1 VRSRSEHCQNLL
13 TGYNTLMSK
22 DYYNIL
28 GVNKGASKDE
38 IKKAFYKLAHKYHP
52 DKKEGNE
59 AKFKQVNEA
68 YQVLSDDAKRSQY
81 DQFGTGYENMGNASA
96 RGYGGTQHGFEG
108 FDFGGFQSGNT
119 DFDFG
124 NLNDI
129 FSDFF
134 TGGVGRNRTQT
145 RRGRDI
151 STEMQI
157 SFAEAVF
164 GVSRKILITKTSNCT
179 ACSGSGAKTGTK
191 METCKYCNG
200 QGKIREAKRTIL
212 GTISSTKICEEC
224 LGSGEV
230 PKEKCDNCKGK
241 GVLRREEE
249 ISIVMPAGIRDG
261 EMIRMSGMGEAITKG
276 VAGDLYIKINVSPHS
291 IFKREGND
299 LVMSLDLKLSDALL
313 GAEYPIQT
321 LDGQIS
327 VKIPEG
333 ISINEILRVK
343 GRGVPVSKNKRGDL
357 LIKLKIKLPS
367 KISRKSRELIEQ
379 LKKEGI

>member
-1 VRSRSEHCQNLL
+1 
-13 TGYNTLMSK
+13 MSK
-22 DYYNIL
+22 DYYSVL
-28 GVNKGASKDE
+28 GVNKNASKDE

-59 AKFKQVNEA
+59 AKFKEVNEA
-68 YQVLSDDAKRSQY
+68 YQVLGDETKRSKY
-81 DQFGTGYENMGNASA
+81 DQFGSGYENMGQ
-96 RGYGGTQHGFEG
+96 GYGSRQGFEG
-108 FDFGGFQSGNT
+108 FDFSGAG

-134 TGGVGRNRTQT
+134 TGGMGGGRNER

-151 STEMQI
+151 STEIQI

-164 GVSRKILITKTSNCT
+164 GVSRKILLTKTSNCHV
-179 ACSGSGAKTGTK
+179 CNGSGAKTGTK

-212 GTISSTKICEEC
+212 GTISSTRICDEC
-224 LGSGEV
+224 LGEGVV
-230 PKEKCDNCKGK
+230 PKEKCEVCKGR

-249 ISIVMPAGIRDG
+249 VSINIPAGIRDG
-261 EMIRMSGMGEAITKG
+261 EMIRMSGMGEAISKG
-276 VAGDLYIKINVSPHS
+276 ESGDLYIKINVASHPV
-291 IFKREGND
+291 FKREGND
-299 LVMSLDLKLSDALL
+299 LVMNLDLKLSDALL
-313 GAEYPIQT
+313 GAEYSIET
-321 LDGQIS
+321 LDGEIK

-343 GRGVPVSKNKRGDL
+343 GHGVPVSKGKRGDL
-357 LIKLKIKLPS
+357 LIKLKIKLPG
-367 KISRKSRELIEQ
+367 KLSRKNRELIGE

>member
-1 VRSRSEHCQNLL
+1 
-13 TGYNTLMSK
+13 MSK
-22 DYYNIL
+22 DYYKIL
-28 GVNKGASKDE
+28 GVEKGASKDE

-59 AKFKQVNEA
+59 AKFKEVNEA
-68 YQVLSDDAKRSQY
+68 YQVLSDDGKRSKY
-81 DQFGTGYENMGNASA
+81 DQFGSQFENMGQGQ
-96 RGYGGTQHGFEG
+96 GYGGFRQGGFEG
-108 FDFGGFQSGNT
+108 FDFSGFQNGGA

-134 TGGVGRNRTQT
+134 TGGMGGGRREA

-151 STEMQI
+151 STEIQI
-157 SFAEAVF
+157 SFSEAVF
-164 GVSRKILITKTSNCT
+164 GTSRKILLTKTSNCVT
-179 ACSGSGAKTGTK
+179 CNGSGAKPGTK

-230 PKEKCDNCKGK
+230 PKEKCEVCKGK
-241 GVLRREEE
+241 GVLRKEVE
-249 ISIVMPAGIRDG
+249 ISVNVPAGMRDG
-261 EMIRMSGMGEAITKG
+261 EMIRMTGGGEAISKG
-276 VAGDLYIKINVSPHS
+276 TAGDLYIKINVASHPV
-291 IFKREGND
+291 FKREGND
-299 LVMSLDLKLSDALL
+299 LVMNLDLKLSDALL
-313 GAEYPIQT
+313 GMEYPIQT

-333 ISINEILRVK
+333 VSVNEILRVK
-343 GRGVPVSKNKRGDL
+343 GKGVPISKSKRGDL

>member
-1 VRSRSEHCQNLL
+1 
-13 TGYNTLMSK
+13 
-22 DYYNIL
+22 
-28 GVNKGASKDE
+28 
-38 IKKAFYKLAHKYHP
+38 
-52 DKKEGNE
+52 
-59 AKFKQVNEA
+59 
-68 YQVLSDDAKRSQY
+68 
-81 DQFGTGYENMGNASA
+81 MGQGQ
-96 RGYGGTQHGFEG
+96 GYGGFRQGGFEG
-108 FDFGGFQSGNT
+108 FDFSGFQNGGA

-134 TGGVGRNRTQT
+134 TGGMGGGRREA

-151 STEMQI
+151 STEIQI
-157 SFAEAVF
+157 SFSEAVF
-164 GVSRKILITKTSNCT
+164 GTSRKILLTKTSNCVT
-179 ACSGSGAKTGTK
+179 CNGSGAKPGTK

-230 PKEKCDNCKGK
+230 PKEKCEVCKGK
-241 GVLRREEE
+241 GVLRKEVE
-249 ISIVMPAGIRDG
+249 ISVNVPAGMRDG
-261 EMIRMSGMGEAITKG
+261 EMIRMTGGGEAISKG
-276 VAGDLYIKINVSPHS
+276 TAGDLYIKINVASHPV
-291 IFKREGND
+291 FKREGND
-299 LVMSLDLKLSDALL
+299 LVMNLDLKLSDALL
-313 GAEYPIQT
+313 GMEYPIQT

-333 ISINEILRVK
+333 VSVNEILRVK
-343 GRGVPVSKNKRGDL
+343 GKGLPISKSKRGDL

>member
-1 VRSRSEHCQNLL
+1 
-13 TGYNTLMSK
+13 MSK
-22 DYYNIL
+22 DYYEIL

-52 DKKEGNE
+52 DKKEGDE
-59 AKFKQVNEA
+59 KKFKQVNEA
-68 YQVLSDDAKRSQY
+68 YQVLSDDSKRSKY
-81 DQFGTGYENMGNASA
+81 DQFGSGFENMGQG
-96 RGYGGTQHGFEG
+96 GYGGASQGGFEG
-108 FDFGGFQSGNT
+108 FDFGGFSQGFSNGGA

-134 TGGVGRNRTQT
+134 TGGNRGGRSQT

-151 STEMQI
+151 STEIQI
-157 SFAEAVF
+157 SFSESIF
-164 GVSRKILITKTSNCT
+164 GTNRKILITKTSNCT
-179 ACSGSGAKTGTK
+179 TCGGSGTKSGTK

-200 QGKIREAKRTIL
+200 QGKVREAKRTIL
-212 GTISSTKICEEC
+212 GIISTTKTCEEC

-249 ISIVMPAGIRDG
+249 VSINIPEGIRDG
-261 EMIRMSGMGEAITKG
+261 EMIRMTGGGEAISKG
-276 VAGDLYIKINVSPHS
+276 TPGDLYIKINIASHA

-299 LVMSLDLKLSDALL
+299 LVMNLDLKLSDALL
-313 GAEYPIQT
+313 GTEYSIET

-333 ISINEILRVK
+333 VSINEILRIK
-343 GRGVPVSKNKRGDL
+343 GKGVPFSKSKRGDL
-357 LIKLKIKLPS
+357 LIKLKIKLPN
-367 KISRKSRELIEQ
+367 KISHKSRELIEQ